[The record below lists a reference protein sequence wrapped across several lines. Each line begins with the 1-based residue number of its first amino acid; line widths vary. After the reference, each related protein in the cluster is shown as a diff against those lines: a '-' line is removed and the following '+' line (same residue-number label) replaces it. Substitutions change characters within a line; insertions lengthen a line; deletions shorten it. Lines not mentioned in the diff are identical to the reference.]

1 MIELQPP
8 SFPAAIAVAVIL
20 IVGNLV
26 SMLTVRWGADGRL
39 DRWGYAGL
47 RTAATRSSDEAWR
60 AGHEAALRPA
70 NTGAGAG
77 IVFAVVSVLSAG
89 TVAPYLASLALAVV
103 ATLAG
108 VISSLVIAHR
118 AAKGVAGL

>member
-1 MIELQPP
+1 M
-8 SFPAAIAVAVIL
+8 
-20 IVGNLV
+20 

-47 RTAATRSSDEAWR
+47 RTAATRASDEAWR

-77 IVFAVVSVLSAG
+77 IVFAIVSVLSANS
-89 TVAPYLASLALAVV
+89 VAPYLVALSLAVLS
-103 ATLAG
+103 TLTG
-108 VISSLVIAHR
+108 VILSLVIAHR
-118 AAKGVAGL
+118 AAKAVAGK